1 MNVRLVASL
10 AAGALFG
17 AGLALSGMT
26 DPRLVLAF
34 LDVAGAFDPTLA
46 FVLGGAVAVTVPG
59 YRFVLRR
66 AHPRFDT
73 RFHVPDNRRIDLRLV
88 AGGGDLRD
96 RLGHRGL
103 LSGPGLGRA
112 RGRREDGMA
121 VRARDD
127 RGQPAA
133 ALDGSPAFGVNALQS
148 ASTA

>member
-73 RFHVPDNRRIDLRLV
+73 RFHLPDNRRIDLRLV
-88 AGGGDLRD
+88 AGAAIFGIGWGIAGYCPGPAWVALAAGAKTAWPFVPAMIAGSLLQRWMD
-96 RLGHRGL
+96 R
-103 LSGPGLGRA
+103 
-112 RGRREDGMA
+112 RR
-121 VRARDD
+121 
-127 RGQPAA
+127 
-133 ALDGSPAFGVNALQS
+133 S
-148 ASTA
+148 A